1 MIAKLAYVAAA
12 VYCVVTPTR
21 YVLADGTVELNV
33 YPFGLLSF
41 MSLLLGVFTQAIGR
55 VERLD
60 VTAGVSWFVTVV
72 CLSLPVQM
80 WLMDAFG
87 FVPMKAVETSVALV
101 SSVTLVGLAVRS
113 VRQKGHPRRL
123 WPVVAASGIFLLGAA
138 FVWLALRAFAAVL
151 QPNGA
156 GTIDELASHATR
168 FYFALLASATLLLFG
183 VARGLWVDRRGVRV
197 GAV

>member
-1 MIAKLAYVAAA
+1 MIAKIAYVAAA
-12 VYCVVTPTR
+12 VYCLVTPTR

-33 YPFGLLSF
+33 YPFGLFSF
-41 MSLLLGVFTQAIGR
+41 ISLLLGVFMQAIGR

-80 WLMDAFG
+80 WLMNAFG
-87 FVPMKAVETSVALV
+87 FVPMKSVEMIVVLV
-101 SSVTLVGLAVRS
+101 SSVTLVSVAVRS
-113 VRQKGHPRRL
+113 IRQDVPPRRL
-123 WPVVAASGIFLLGAA
+123 WLVVAGTGIFLLGASL
-138 FVWLALRAFAAVL
+138 VWLALHALGAVL

-156 GTIDELASHATR
+156 GTIEELASHATR
-168 FYFALLASATLLLFG
+168 FYFALLASASVLVVGT
-183 VARGLWVDRRGVRV
+183 ARGLWVERKGFRP